1 MAIPM
6 LHQGIEKKVQPNVT
20 AISPRKRDN
29 TSNLYIGLRRIYM
42 PIEIKGKPNT
52 SQIFHPN
59 LENAVLLLLQNKYLV
74 VQITSGFFYDLINIK
89 LFNRTDR
96 TLNVCYNFP
105 QGTVSCY

>member
-42 PIEIKGKPNT
+42 PIEIKGKPKT

-59 LENAVLLLLQNKYLV
+59 FETILSK
-74 VQITSGFFYDLINIK
+74 
-89 LFNRTDR
+89 
-96 TLNVCYNFP
+96 
-105 QGTVSCY
+105 